1 MIFLEERKVSFCAAV
16 VLKSTK
22 LFESESIRGFCSL
35 VSLNRHGQTRLS
47 TDNEETVE

>member
-1 MIFLEERKVSFCAAV
+1 MIFLEERKASFSVAV

-22 LFESESIRGFCSL
+22 LFESERIRGFCSL

-47 TDNEETVE
+47 TDNEEAVE